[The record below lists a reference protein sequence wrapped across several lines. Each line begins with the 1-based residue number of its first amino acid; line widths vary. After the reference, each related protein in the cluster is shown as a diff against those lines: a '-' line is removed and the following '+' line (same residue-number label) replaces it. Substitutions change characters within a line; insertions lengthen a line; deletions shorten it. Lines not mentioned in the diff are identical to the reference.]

1 MQGIGLDANV
11 VIPLCNQEDDR
22 RVLRS
27 EEGAAYPIEMNP
39 ERNAGEGGNWKAVL
53 ECAN

>member
-11 VIPLCNQEDDR
+11 VIPLCNQDDR

-27 EEGAAYPIEMNP
+27 EEGAAYPIKMSP
-39 ERNAGEGGNWKAVL
+39 ERNAGEGGKWKAVL
-53 ECAN
+53 ERAN